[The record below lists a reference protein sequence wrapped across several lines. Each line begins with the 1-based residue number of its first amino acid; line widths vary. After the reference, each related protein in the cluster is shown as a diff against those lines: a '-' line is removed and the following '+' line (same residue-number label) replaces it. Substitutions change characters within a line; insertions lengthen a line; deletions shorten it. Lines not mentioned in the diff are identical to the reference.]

1 MTLYLLWLLAGTF
14 YGFII
19 GLIPVAGATTALIT
33 IYSFIDVFRAD
44 PYTLVVFTTAI
55 VVSSTIGDSF
65 SSVML
70 NVPGAGGSAATM
82 VDGFP
87 MAKNGEGAR
96 ALSAAITTSAI
107 NGFIWGILVF
117 SFLPFY
123 ASAVMYFGIP
133 EQLAFMFLAFASVCF
148 VSNHYWARGILSLGL
163 GIFLGLI
170 GQDPH
175 TGSPRLTGGW
185 DYLGNGIQITPILA
199 GVLAFPELI
208 ELYINKYETVKFE
221 IKNYKTQVIQGI
233 KDSFIHWKESL
244 TGGAIGAFIGIL
256 PGIGGAIAD
265 WVSYSFTVGMNKKET
280 FGNGNIKG
288 VIGCE
293 GANNSQ
299 KATGYI
305 PTVLFGIPAAPFEV
319 VIMSLFVLVGIEL
332 GTPSLLKDTMFF
344 NTLEYSYQASL
355 FLTYIISIITIRY
368 IVKIFLI
375 PLDVWFWSLVALI
388 TWSCVQYTGYIED
401 YLILILCTGLGL
413 ALRYLK
419 MSRAAF
425 IIGFVLS
432 DRIEKLLYQ
441 YLTLFDWSDII
452 MRPVSV
458 SLLLATFAAMVYGIF
473 YSKVEVNYT

>member
-1 MTLYLLWLLAGTF
+1 MLLYLLWLLAGTF

-44 PYTLVVFTTAI
+44 PYTLVIFTTAI

-87 MAKNGEGAR
+87 MAKRGEGAR

-148 VSNHYWARGILSLGL
+148 VSNHYWARGIFSLGL

-175 TGSPRLTGGW
+175 TGSARLTGGW
-185 DYLGNGIQITPILA
+185 DYLGNGIQIIPILA

-221 IKNYKTQVIQGI
+221 IKNYKEQVVQGI
-233 KDSFIHWKESL
+233 KDSFIHWRESL
-244 TGGAIGAFIGIL
+244 AGGAIGAFIGIL

-265 WVSYSFTVGMNKKET
+265 WVAYSFSVGLNKNET

-344 NTLEYSYQASL
+344 DTLQYSYQASL

-375 PLDVWFWSLVALI
+375 PIDIWFWSLVALI
-388 TWSCVQYTGYIED
+388 VWSCVQYTGYAED
-401 YLILILCTGLGL
+401 YLILILCTLLGL
-413 ALRYLK
+413 SLRYLK

-458 SLLLATFAAMVYGIF
+458 SLLLVTAAAMIYGIF
-473 YSKVEVNYT
+473 YSKTEVNYT

>member
-1 MTLYLLWLLAGTF
+1 MLLYLLWLLAGTF

-44 PYTLVVFTTAI
+44 PYTLVIFTTAI

-87 MAKNGEGAR
+87 MAKRGEGAR

-185 DYLGNGIQITPILA
+185 DYLGNGIQIIPILA

-221 IKNYKTQVIQGI
+221 IKNYKEQIVQGI
-233 KDSFIHWKESL
+233 KDSFIHWRESL

-344 NTLEYSYQASL
+344 DTLQYSYQASL

-388 TWSCVQYTGYIED
+388 VWSCVQYTGYIED
-401 YLILILCTGLGL
+401 YLMVVLCTLLGVSL
-413 ALRYLK
+413 KYLK

-452 MRPVSV
+452 MRPVSA
-458 SLLLATFAAMVYGIF
+458 SLLLATAAAMIYGIF
-473 YSKVEVNYT
+473 YNKTKVSYT

>member
-1 MTLYLLWLLAGTF
+1 
-14 YGFII
+14 
-19 GLIPVAGATTALIT
+19 
-33 IYSFIDVFRAD
+33 
-44 PYTLVVFTTAI
+44 
-55 VVSSTIGDSF
+55 
-65 SSVML
+65 
-70 NVPGAGGSAATM
+70 
-82 VDGFP
+82 
-87 MAKNGEGAR
+87 
-96 ALSAAITTSAI
+96 
-107 NGFIWGILVF
+107 
-117 SFLPFY
+117 
-123 ASAVMYFGIP
+123 
-133 EQLAFMFLAFASVCF
+133 
-148 VSNHYWARGILSLGL
+148 
-163 GIFLGLI
+163 
-170 GQDPH
+170 
-175 TGSPRLTGGW
+175 LTGGW

-199 GVLAFPELI
+199 GILAFPELI
-208 ELYINKYETVKFE
+208 DLYINKYETVKFE
-221 IKNYKTQVIQGI
+221 IKNYKEQVVQGI
-233 KDSFIHWKESL
+233 KDSFIHWRESL
-244 TGGAIGAFIGIL
+244 AGGAIGAFIGIL

-265 WVSYSFTVGMNKKET
+265 WVAYSFCVGLNKNET

-344 NTLEYSYQASL
+344 NTLQYSYQASL

-375 PLDVWFWSLVALI
+375 PIDIWFWSLVALI
-388 TWSCVQYTGYIED
+388 VWSCVQYTGYAED
-401 YLILILCTGLGL
+401 YLILILCTLLGL
-413 ALRYLK
+413 SLRYLK

-458 SLLLATFAAMVYGIF
+458 SLLLVTAAAMIYGIF
-473 YSKVEVNYT
+473 YSKTEVNYT

>member
-1 MTLYLLWLLAGTF
+1 MLLYLLWLLAGTI
-14 YGFII
+14 YGFVI

-44 PYTLVVFTTAI
+44 PYTLVIFTTAI

-233 KDSFIHWKESL
+233 KDSFIYWKESL
-244 TGGAIGAFIGIL
+244 AGGAIGAFIGIL

-265 WVSYSFTVGMNKKET
+265 WVAYSFTVGLNKKET

-332 GTPSLLKDTMFF
+332 GTPALLKDTMFF
-344 NTLEYSYQASL
+344 DTLQHSYQTSL

-388 TWSCVQYTGYIED
+388 VWSCVQYTGYIED
-401 YLILILCTGLGL
+401 YLILILCTVLGL

-441 YLTLFDWSDII
+441 YLTLFDYSDII

-473 YSKVEVNYT
+473 YSKIEVNYT

>member
-1 MTLYLLWLLAGTF
+1 MLLYLLWLLAGTF

-44 PYTLVVFTTAI
+44 PYTLVIFTTAI

-87 MAKNGEGAR
+87 MAKRGEGAR

-185 DYLGNGIQITPILA
+185 DYLGNGIQIIPILA

-221 IKNYKTQVIQGI
+221 IKNYKEQIVQGI

-265 WVSYSFTVGMNKKET
+265 WVSYSFTVGLNKKET

-344 NTLEYSYQASL
+344 DTLQYSYQASL

-388 TWSCVQYTGYIED
+388 VWSCVQYTGYIED
-401 YLILILCTGLGL
+401 YLILILCTLLGL
-413 ALRYLK
+413 SLKYLK

-458 SLLLATFAAMVYGIF
+458 SLLLATAAAMIYGIF
-473 YSKVEVNYT
+473 YNKTKVNYT